1 MEFAAG
7 VTPAEAGGFVELSPE
22 TRTITEGGTIPM
34 QPALKVGLLTRLLK
48 QAEVGTDESLS
59 AH

>member
-7 VTPAEAGGFVELSPE
+7 LTPAEAGSFIAVSPE
-22 TRTITEGGTIPM
+22 TRTITEGDPIPM
-34 QPALKVGLLTRLLK
+34 QPALEVGLLTRLLK

>member
-7 VTPAEAGGFVELSPE
+7 LTPAEAGGFVELSPE
-22 TRTITEGGTIPM
+22 TGTITEGDTIPM
-34 QPALKVGLLTRLLK
+34 QPALAVGLLTRLLK
-48 QAEVGTDESLS
+48 QAEVGTDEFLS